1 MIEILAVIINNGKSE
16 KTQKRILEE
25 STIEMMFENQIPSFY
40 EKYGST
46 SLFTVACPLMVSKVV
61 EAATPPPPP
70 QGFGL
75 GFLLEG
81 SSLQRGSAPGV
92 ANTFWSFDRE
102 RGIAAVINSQVL
114 PLGDPTVVPT
124 WNKLLNVLYA

>member
-1 MIEILAVIINNGKSE
+1 MIEILAAIINNGKSE
-16 KTQKRILEE
+16 KTGKRIVNE
-25 STIEMMFENQIPSFY
+25 STIEMMFTNQIPFFY
-40 EKYGST
+40 EKYGISM
-46 SLFTVACPLMVSKVV
+46 FTVACPLMVSKAV
-61 EAATPPPPP
+61 EMAEPPPPP

-81 SSLQRGSAPGV
+81 NSLQRGSAPGV

-102 RGIAAVINSQVL
+102 RGIAAVINSQIL

-124 WNKLLNVLYA
+124 WNKLLRVLYA

>member
-1 MIEILAVIINNGKSE
+1 MIEILAAIINNGKSE
-16 KTQKRILEE
+16 KTNARILEE
-25 STIEMMFENQIPSFY
+25 STIEMMFTNQIPSFY
-40 EKYGST
+40 EKYGKAM
-46 SLFTVACPLMVSKVV
+46 FTVACPLMVSKAV
-61 EAATPPPPP
+61 EVAEPPPPP

-81 SSLQRGSAPGV
+81 NSLQRGSAPGV

-102 RGIAAVINSQVL
+102 RGIAAVINSQIL

-124 WNKLLNVLYA
+124 WNKLLRVLYA